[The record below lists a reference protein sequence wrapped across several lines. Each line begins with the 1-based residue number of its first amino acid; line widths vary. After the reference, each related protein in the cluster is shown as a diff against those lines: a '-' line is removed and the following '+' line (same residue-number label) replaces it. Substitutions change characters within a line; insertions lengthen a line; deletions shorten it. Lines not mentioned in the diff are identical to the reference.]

1 MHYSR
6 VAVLLAICAFAAAPR
21 HAAAQQDVQ
30 SSQRTV
36 SDLLN
41 ASPGT
46 YATSGLRIL
55 VLEGQ
60 NAVNSIPTRTA
71 VSPVVQVLDAVN
83 QPVEG
88 ASVTFEVSP
97 TGPGGLF
104 GQQPII
110 TTRTD
115 SVGQATAV
123 LTPNDIPGPFVIKVT
138 ATFQGQTKETRIR
151 QTNDAKV
158 LEAMLPL
165 PPKPWYKSWKRWAL
179 IGAAAGGTVAAVVIL
194 SKSDP
199 TVTISPGT
207 AVFGGL
213 R

>member
-1 MHYSR
+1 MIYPR
-6 VAVLLAICAFAAAPR
+6 FAALLAIWVSITASQYAS
-21 HAAAQQDVQ
+21 AQQDFQ
-30 SSQRTV
+30 SPQSTASESLRTP
-36 SDLLN
+36 
-41 ASPGT
+41 PGT

-71 VSPVVQVLDAVN
+71 VNPVIQVLDIVN

-88 ASVTFEVSP
+88 AAVTFEVSP

-104 GQQPII
+104 GQRPII

-123 LTPNDIPGPFVIKVT
+123 LTPNDIPGPFVIKII
-138 ATFQGQTKETRIR
+138 ASFQGQTRETRIR
-151 QTNDAKV
+151 QTNDSKT
-158 LEAMLPL
+158 LEAMIPL

-179 IGAAAGGTVAAVVIL
+179 IGAAAGGTVAAIVIF
-194 SKSDP
+194 SRSDP

-207 AVFGGL
+207 VVLGGP

>member
-1 MHYSR
+1 LRYIRVTALLVICVLMTASQHASAQHDAQGSQQTASESSR
-6 VAVLLAICAFAAAPR
+6 AT
-21 HAAAQQDVQ
+21 
-30 SSQRTV
+30 S
-36 SDLLN
+36 
-41 ASPGT
+41 GT

-60 NAVNSIPTRTA
+60 NVVNSIPTRTA
-71 VSPVVQVLDAVN
+71 VSPVIQVLDVVN

-138 ATFQGQTKETRIR
+138 ASFQGQTKEARIR

-165 PPKPWYKSWKRWAL
+165 PPRPWYKSWKRWAL
-179 IGAAAGGTVAAVVIL
+179 IGAAAGGTVAAIAIL

-207 AVFGGL
+207 VVVGGQ
-213 R
+213 